1 MITVVDTGPLLALAK
16 VQALRLL
23 KCLYGEVLATPA
35 VFTEAVTAG
44 YACNAP
50 DARILDLA
58 FKDGALR
65 VKVPQIATLP
75 RPFLLQRGEDESI
88 RLAIDEQATWLLV
101 DDLAA
106 RQAAEANFAA
116 AGCAT
121 RVKGTLGVIVSAT
134 QQALLDKAG
143 AIALITSLK
152 ARPDVWL
159 NAALCN
165 QVIRVLEAS

>member
-1 MITVVDTGPLLALAK
+1 LALAK
-16 VQALRLL
+16 VQAVKLLTRL
-23 KCLYGEVLATPA
+23 YNEAWTTPA

-50 DARILDLA
+50 DAEILECV
-58 FKDGALR
+58 FKDGLLR
-65 VKVPQIATLP
+65 VQTPQLDAVP
-75 RPFLLQRGEDESI
+75 RPFFLQRGEDECI
-88 RLAIDEQATWLLV
+88 RLAIEKQATWLLV

-106 RQAAEANFAA
+106 RRAAETNFAA
-116 AGCAT
+116 VGCPT

-134 QQALLDKAG
+134 QQAILDKVE

-159 NAALCN
+159 SAALCD
-165 QVIRVLEAS
+165 QVIRVLETS

>member
-1 MITVVDTGPLLALAK
+1 MIAVVDTGPLLALAK
-16 VQALRLL
+16 VQALKHLTS
-23 KCLYGEVLATPA
+23 LYSEVWTTPA

-50 DARILDLA
+50 DAETLERA
-58 FKDGALR
+58 FKNGSLR
-65 VKVPQIATLP
+65 VQTPQLDTLP
-75 RPFLLQRGEDESI
+75 RPFFLQRGEDECI
-88 RLAIDEQATWLLV
+88 RLAIEKQAAWLLV

-116 AGCAT
+116 VGCPT

-134 QQALLDKAG
+134 QQAILDRTD

-159 NAALCN
+159 NAALCD
-165 QVIRVLEAS
+165 QVIRTLQT